1 MFFTVLWLEKI
12 VGCIILF
19 FPVTH
24 FFIWKKKKTDML
36 CGFGKIIEERIL
48 TAQKRGEFENLPG
61 AGKPLKFEDDR
72 FVSEELRLAYK
83 ILKNADCVPVEIELK
98 KEIKQTEDLL
108 AGMQE
113 TSEKYR
119 ILKKLN
125 FLILKLNSIRDTSIV
140 HEMPQVYTG
149 KLVERFENSKTS

>member
-1 MFFTVLWLEKI
+1 MHFN
-12 VGCIILF
+12 ILF
-19 FPVTH
+19 YLG
-24 FFIWKKKKTDML
+24 KKRLVMIY
-36 CGFGKIIEERIL
+36 GFEKIIEERIL

-61 AGKPLKFEDDR
+61 AGKPLKFEDDS

-108 AGMQE
+108 ASMQE

-119 ILKKLN
+119 TLKKLN

-149 KLVERFENSKTS
+149 KLVERFENSKTD